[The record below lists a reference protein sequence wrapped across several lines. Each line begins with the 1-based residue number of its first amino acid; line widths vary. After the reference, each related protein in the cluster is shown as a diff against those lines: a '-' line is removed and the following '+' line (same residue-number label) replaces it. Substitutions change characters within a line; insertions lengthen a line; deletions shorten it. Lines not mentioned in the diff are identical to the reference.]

1 MEVLQRTA
9 NRGSIATGGYDIDN
23 SLKFEPDNSEI
34 LKRTYGSGGTVQ
46 KWTFSTWIKRTE
58 LVGCRLFGLKTNG
71 NVFLQLSGD
80 KLRWYVNGNDQY
92 TEAVYRDT
100 SAWYHIILQ
109 FDSAQATASNRTK
122 IYVNGVQQTLTGS
135 YVGQNT
141 SAIINSAVI
150 HGLGGRED
158 NNTEIFAGYMAETYF
173 IDNQALEPSDFGE
186 YDSDSGIWK
195 PKEYEGTYGT
205 TGWYLDFEDN
215 TSAGKD
221 TSGNNNNFSDTNL
234 NAADHATD
242 TPTNNFCTLF
252 PPPDAVTGTEPSIKE
267 GGTTMFGGVSNTQN
281 AFGTMGVRSGK
292 WYFESTIT
300 NSGGVTTNNHNFGV
314 IDPEQI
320 TYVMTSGRDI
330 GASPAGWACASD
342 SLPRNNNASASG
354 ANATGSLA
362 ENEIM
367 GVAIDMDNGKIWW
380 HRQGTWTSI
389 SSTVGNPAN
398 GTTPAFSNLLTATD
412 NFVIPAGG
420 LYHNNGN
427 QARAMNFGGY
437 AQAVFT
443 AVGTYTDANGYGSFA
458 YQPPSGYYALC
469 TKNLAEY
476 G

>member
-9 NRGSIATGGYDIDN
+9 NRGSIATGGYEIAN

-71 NVFLQLSGD
+71 NVFLQLAGD

-221 TSGNNNNFSDTNL
+221 TSGNNNNFSDINL

-242 TPTNNFCTLF
+242 TPTNNFCTLNGLT
-252 PPPDAVTGTEPSIKE
+252 PATTSAYTTE
-267 GGTTMFGGVSNTQN
+267 GGTTYNGSWSNPEYALMASTFGVS
-281 AFGTMGVRSGK
+281 RGK
-292 WYFESTIT
+292 WYWEVK
-300 NSGGVTTNNHNFGV
+300 NSGTNGALTGTGAMRYENPNYNNFLSNTDGG
-314 IDPEQI
+314 IA
-320 TYVMTSGRDI
+320 TYYTYGTAANKIYYFDGSAQTNVAYSSFPNAGTGDI
-330 GASPAGWACASD
+330 IS
-342 SLPRNNNASASG
+342 
-354 ANATGSLA
+354 
-362 ENEIM
+362 
-367 GVAIDMDNGKIWW
+367 VALDMDNGKIYFAINN
-380 HRQGTWTSI
+380 TWGNS
-389 SSTVGNPAN
+389 GNPATSTN
-398 GTTPAFSNLLTATD
+398 PVGLPSGFITGTYTPAATVGSAGTSTA
-412 NFVIPAGG
+412 
-420 LYHNNGN
+420 YY
-427 QARAMNFGGY
+427 NFGGY
-437 AQAVFT
+437 T
-443 AVGTYTDANGYGSFA
+443 EGTISSAASDENGYGTFEYA
-458 YQPPSGYYALC
+458 PPSGYYALC

>member
-9 NRGSIATGGYDIDN
+9 NRGSIATDTGYDITN

-100 SAWYHIILQ
+100 AAWYHIILQ
-109 FDSAQATASNRTK
+109 FDTTQATASNRTK

-195 PKEYEGTYGT
+195 PKEYEGTFGT
-205 TGWYLDFEDN
+205 TGWYLDFEDAAN
-215 TSAGKD
+215 LGD
-221 TSGNNNNFSDTNL
+221 DVSGNNNHWTETNITS
-234 NAADHATD
+234 ADQATD
-242 TPTNNFCTLF
+242 TPTNNFCTGNNLVRF
-252 PPPDAVTGTEPSIKE
+252 TNPSSTVVVDGATFMQKGANGRETI
-267 GGTTMFGGVSNTQN
+267 S
-281 AFGTMGVRSGK
+281 GTMYASSGK
-292 WYFESTIT
+292 WYAEVQPIYPTGNNFLIGVMPSDSPIIYLGGQIT
-300 NSGGVTTNNHNFGV
+300 NFPG
-314 IDPEQI
+314 
-320 TYVMTSGRDI
+320 
-330 GASPAGWACASD
+330 
-342 SLPRNNNASASG
+342 SASG
-354 ANATGSLA
+354 DGGVSYISTGNKYLDGGNSSYGNAYSSGASVGPVIGIAL
-362 ENEIM
+362 
-367 GVAIDMDNGKIWW
+367 DMDNGKVYF
-380 HRQGTWTSI
+380 SI
-389 SSTVGNPAN
+389 SNVWQNSGDPTSGATGTGAIDLPSPEKSYSFHASIYNSGNSVAIN
-398 GTTPAFSNLLTATD
+398 
-412 NFVIPAGG
+412 
-420 LYHNNGN
+420 Y
-427 QARAMNFGGY
+427 GGY
-437 AQAVFT
+437 TYFT
-443 AVGTYTDANGYGSFA
+443 ISSGESDANGYGTFEYA
-458 YQPPSGYYALC
+458 PPSGYYALC
-469 TKNLAEY
+469 TKNLEEF